1 MDYHIINLT
10 RNSDGGVTSVNFRV
24 SKTSGD
30 YEEFMFISTEF
41 TPDSSAEGFI
51 AYTDITKQN
60 VIDWITNKLDMAGVE
75 TQLTADLAL
84 KTNPPLVGVPWPEE
98 E

>member
-30 YEEFMFISTEF
+30 HEEFLTISTEF

-51 AYTDITKQN
+51 AYTDLTKQN
-60 VIDWITNKLDMAGVE
+60 VIDWITNKLHTEGFE
-75 TQLTADLAL
+75 ADLDGKLAL